1 MYSIAIPTTAV
12 MRNFVLVLVVVVA
25 PPAAAQTDSSSKP
38 TPHLCWRGKPAPEC
52 STFWITEF
60 GFDAVFLS
68 SQQSVVANAGP
79 GYTSTY
85 TLRDFGSRVAWTI
98 GPMFNTGPFRAVG
111 GTVSFSPFSQGY
123 RAALEGRKR
132 SWTSEG
138 SSLDLTAGLLRM
150 DMPRVNARS
159 ETDYGVTGSV
169 MVVGG
174 DLINLNTRA
183 DLLFVGSR
191 PRFGASIGI
200 GVGSYAAV
208 ATTVGL
214 AVLIAIAISQFHGD

>member
-1 MYSIAIPTTAV
+1 
-12 MRNFVLVLVVVVA
+12 MRNLLIVLLLVVA
-25 PPAAAQTDSSSKP
+25 TPGAAQTDSSGRP

-52 STFWITEF
+52 STFWITEV

-68 SQQSVVANAGP
+68 SEQSVVESAGP
-79 GYTSTY
+79 GYTATY

-98 GPMFNTGPFRAVG
+98 GPMFNAGPLRAVG
-111 GTVSFSPFSQGY
+111 GTVSFSPFNQGY
-123 RAALEGRKR
+123 RAALEARKR
-132 SWTSEG
+132 WWTSES
-138 SSLDLTAGLLRM
+138 SSLDLTAGALRM
-150 DMPRVNARS
+150 DMPRVNARI

-183 DLLFVGSR
+183 DLLFVGSH
-191 PRFGASIGI
+191 PRFGASVGI

-214 AVLIAIAISQFHGD
+214 AVLIAIAITQFHGD